1 MRVGKSEIMR
11 RDWNALLAKNK
22 PAGMTLSQHSTSRVR
37 SALLIKKS
45 YRRLLMSALKIR
57 KKQSIRQSMRQSS
70 KPMPDR
76 KLPSRRLLKRLLLKP
91 SKSARSNRMRSLLI
105 RVTKAP
111 AKRLRR
117 LQSPLTVMYARRP
130 KANELASK

>member
-1 MRVGKSEIMR
+1 M
-11 RDWNALLAKNK
+11 AKDK

-45 YRRLLMSALKIR
+45 SRRLLMSALKIR
-57 KKQSIRQSMRQSS
+57 KKQSRKPTQLRRKQSIRQSMRQSS
-70 KPMPDR
+70 KPKPVR

-91 SKSARSNRMRSLLI
+91 SKSAKLNRMRSLLI

-117 LQSPLTVMYARRP
+117 LQPLQTVMYAKRP
-130 KANELASK
+130 TANELAINEER